1 MEDHMDRTLDT
12 QPRDEHIPLITKI
25 IYGTGD
31 WGMASFNLM
40 RQIFYAIFLT
50 DVVGLEPRLASFAAL
65 LGVIWDAINDPL
77 VGVMS
82 DKVQTRWGR
91 RRPFLLFFS
100 IPYGLAFLLLWWAPP
115 IENQLALMAV
125 VSLAYMLSDTLQTLV
140 IVPFHAL
147 TPEMTTDYD
156 ERTALSGY
164 RMFFNL
170 LASIA
175 MAVAAPMIID
185 AVMAGGGTQ
194 QQGYLL
200 AAGIF
205 GFSAVIPYLAIFFV
219 VRERYGEERIPEMIT
234 FRETVRTAWE
244 NIPFRFATLLY
255 MLNWVTF
262 DIIGVVLPFLLVY
275 WVAGGSLVATVPA
288 LGMPIESV
296 VLGLM
301 LITAVVVLPFWT
313 WLAQKLSKRIAY
325 VVGMVVGIVVLL
337 VLPWVQPHQYTLVMI
352 LASLIGTSVSV
363 AHVLPDAIFPDVID
377 WDELRTGKRH
387 EGIYYGAKNFIR
399 KLTSAFAIFLTLQ
412 VLGWLGYQSPPEGAT
427 HFGQLES
434 ALWGIR
440 LLAGPVA
447 ALVLV
452 SAVGV
457 AWFYPLNRERY
468 NRVRRLLAH
477 RKERSSQPVK
487 APQSAGVSRLASGKP
502 PLDG

>member
-1 MEDHMDRTLDT
+1 MTNHQNHDAEQASSGQLSRL
-12 QPRDEHIPLITKI
+12 TKI
-25 IYGTGD
+25 VYGTGD
-31 WGMASFNLM
+31 WGMATFNTL

-50 DVVGLEPRLASFAAL
+50 DVVGLEPRLASFAVL

-77 VGVMS
+77 VGVLS

-115 IENQLALMAV
+115 IENQLALMGV
-125 VSLAYMLSDTLQTLV
+125 ISLAYMISDTLQTLV

-170 LASIA
+170 LASIS

-185 AVMAGGGTQ
+185 AVMASGGTQ

-205 GFSAVIPYLAIFFV
+205 GASAVIPYLAIFFF
-219 VRERYGEERIPEMIT
+219 VRERYGEERIPEIIT

-275 WVAGGSLVATVPA
+275 WVAEGDLVATVPA

-301 LITAVVVLPFWT
+301 LITAVIVLPFWT

-325 VVGMVVGIVVLL
+325 VVGMVVGILVLL
-337 VLPWVQPHQYTLVMI
+337 VLPWVQPHQYTLVMV

-363 AHVLPDAIFPDVID
+363 AH
-377 WDELRTGKRH
+377 
-387 EGIYYGAKNFIR
+387 
-399 KLTSAFAIFLTLQ
+399 
-412 VLGWLGYQSPPEGAT
+412 
-427 HFGQLES
+427 
-434 ALWGIR
+434 
-440 LLAGPVA
+440 
-447 ALVLV
+447 
-452 SAVGV
+452 
-457 AWFYPLNRERY
+457 
-468 NRVRRLLAH
+468 
-477 RKERSSQPVK
+477 
-487 APQSAGVSRLASGKP
+487 
-502 PLDG
+502 